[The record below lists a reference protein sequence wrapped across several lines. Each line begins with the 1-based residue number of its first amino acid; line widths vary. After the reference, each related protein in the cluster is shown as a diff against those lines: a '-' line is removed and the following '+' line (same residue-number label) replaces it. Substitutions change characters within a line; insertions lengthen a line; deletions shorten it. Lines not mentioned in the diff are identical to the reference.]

1 MSKPIQ
7 ALPRLI
13 GRDTAGLLGLYVLT
27 LLVFGLS
34 APKFLSAANFE
45 SIAFQLPDLGL
56 LTLAML
62 APIMANGINLAIIA
76 IANLSGLTL
85 AWILNING
93 GADAGVLAFAIGVIA
108 ALAVGGAFG
117 AVMGAVIAY
126 FGAHPILASLAMM
139 IFLKGL
145 GEFLTRGGDISGF
158 PDFLREFGHGAILGV
173 PVPMLVFVTAAILW
187 HLLLART
194 RHGFAVAMIGSNPRA
209 SEYSGLHVKRTITLL
224 YALSGVMCALAGI
237 VMLTR
242 FNSVRVG
249 HGDALLLVTVLACFL
264 GGVDPFGGF
273 GRVAPVFI
281 ALVILQTLSSGL
293 NLLGANQHLST
304 AVWGLFLLAVM
315 VLRSGSPM
323 MRLLLG
329 FTRPPQAAPEAR
341 EQSPALTPDSPAP
354 GHPRS

>member
-1 MSKPIQ
+1 MVEAFQ
-7 ALPRLI
+7 RALGRETPGLVLLLALVI
-13 GRDTAGLLGLYVLT
+13 G
-27 LLVFGLS
+27 VFGALS
-34 APKFLSAANFE
+34 PQFLSAANFG

-62 APIMANGINLAIIA
+62 APIMSGGINLAIIA

-85 AWILNING
+85 AFVLNLNG
-93 GADAGVLAFAIGVIA
+93 GPQAGVGAFALGAAA
-108 ALAVGGAFG
+108 ALAVGGASG
-117 AVMGAVIAY
+117 ATMGAVIAY

-158 PDFLREFGHGAILGV
+158 PDFLGAFGHGSLFGV
-173 PVPMLVFVTAAILW
+173 PAPMWVFLAAALVW

-209 SEYSGLHVKRTITLL
+209 SEYSGIPVKRALTTI
-224 YALSGVMCALAGI
+224 YALSGVMSALAGM

-249 HGDALLLVTVLACFL
+249 HGESLLLVTVLACFL

-273 GRVAPVFI
+273 GRVAPVF
-281 ALVILQTLSSGL
+281 LSLLILQSLSSGL

-304 AVWGLFLLAVM
+304 AVWGLFLIAVM
-315 VLRSGSPM
+315 VARSG
-323 MRLLLG
+323 
-329 FTRPPQAAPEAR
+329 T
-341 EQSPALTPDSPAP
+341 PALRNLLTSLRA
-354 GHPRS
+354 